1 MNKIIYPDANEN
13 LYNSLEGRVSTVI
26 LDNSYYTNIKK
37 ATSSI
42 VTRQILEDLK
52 PDKDH
57 FLIHLVALGDEE
69 TYGFNKNADGFPKKA
84 NINYHKTFEKY
95 AKFYREHNSSDVKF
109 AIGDVKLAMYNPEMK
124 RVEIVLWGDKKK
136 CEEEYEIAKS
146 GGDLSFSM
154 GASVPED
161 RDNISG
167 KLCKTAKEYEPWM
180 KLMPGKYI
188 DSWDGKIIKK
198 WAYVHNDKPR
208 FFDISRVKH
217 PADRT
222 AHYLQY
228 AFNDDDTLIK
238 SANSYLDTVIPSA
251 YLPSIMG
258 YDLQDPTI
266 NNSNIFSEDDAKL
279 NILKKLAK
287 AEEKFK
293 NIIASDSKKGDALFN
308 YVKYASLNSFDKDFK
323 LSNSQID
330 NLFTLRSETLFY
342 ELAKHASILPFKTFI
357 NTFYKDA
364 NPESIKYAC
373 DNIIPCLFE
382 DVFERQKKNEN
393 LHCDGSLENIFD
405 AGSSTEASYDL
416 SNNDE
421 VQKIMDDI
429 EDKLSLD
436 DDKQNNR
443 ILTISITNILSK
455 PSLNEDLN
463 NKIDKC
469 INVVSNTMNKKEASV
484 AYDNNKIKKL
494 AHMYSDAYMLYKV
507 AALKDISR
515 FYELDD
521 KKIFSTIAQNFL
533 DVL

>member
-1 MNKIIYPDANEN
+1 M
-13 LYNSLEGRVSTVI
+13 
-26 LDNSYYTNIKK
+26 
-37 ATSSI
+37 
-42 VTRQILEDLK
+42 
-52 PDKDH
+52 
-57 FLIHLVALGDEE
+57 
-69 TYGFNKNADGFPKKA
+69 
-84 NINYHKTFEKY
+84 
-95 AKFYREHNSSDVKF
+95 
-109 AIGDVKLAMYNPEMK
+109 
-124 RVEIVLWGDKKK
+124 
-136 CEEEYEIAKS
+136 
-146 GGDLSFSM
+146 
-154 GASVPED
+154 
-161 RDNISG
+161 
-167 KLCKTAKEYEPWM
+167 
-180 KLMPGKYI
+180 
-188 DSWDGKIIKK
+188 
-198 WAYVHNDKPR
+198 
-208 FFDISRVKH
+208 
-217 PADRT
+217 
-222 AHYLQY
+222 
-228 AFNDDDTLIK
+228 
-238 SANSYLDTVIPSA
+238 
-251 YLPSIMG
+251 
-258 YDLQDPTI
+258 
-266 NNSNIFSEDDAKL
+266 
-279 NILKKLAK
+279 
-287 AEEKFK
+287 
-293 NIIASDSKKGDALFN
+293 
-308 YVKYASLNSFDKDFK
+308 
-323 LSNSQID
+323 
-330 NLFTLRSETLFY
+330 FTLRSETLFY

-405 AGSSTEASYDL
+405 AGSSAEASYDL

-443 ILTISITNILSK
+443 LITISITNILSK

-494 AHMYSDAYMLYKV
+494 AYMYSDAYMLYKV